1 MSESRRHVLRLQ
13 RLLGTTEGVI
23 RGEASCP
30 SSRLFGTWQRCVN
43 ITALLA
49 SYRPK
54 RRSIGNT
61 KRPIWPGKA
70 KRVRRKPSTD
80 VGHRDRESQIMIM
93 MRGIATVKAES

>member
-1 MSESRRHVLRLQ
+1 MKRASALLFPLQPRVDKRRVIIPES
-13 RLLGTTEGVI
+13 VI
-23 RGEASCP
+23 A
-30 SSRLFGTWQRCVN
+30 
-43 ITALLA
+43 TALLA

-54 RRSIGNT
+54 KRSIGNT